1 MIAAVEGERFVNAHL
16 PEPAS
21 YQSTSRHRLW
31 RGSRS
36 LAVLLLVYLGLAYLL
51 LPVWWRRHNRHPGL
65 AEAPKTTQTSE
76 GIPGDPLNVAL
87 IGSREQVVGAL
98 LAAGWYPADPVTF
111 RSSLHITTS
120 VLSGRPYLDAPM
132 SNLYLWHRR
141 QDLSFERPVGRSP
154 RQRHHVRFW
163 RAPELDEKGRPL
175 WLGAATFDRSV
186 GFSHRTG
193 QVTHHIA
200 ADVDAERDQLFSD
213 LESVAGLQ
221 DEYRVRGLGP
231 TRLGRNGGGDPYYTD
246 GDIRV
251 GVLAGAAFL
260 PRDE

>member
-1 MIAAVEGERFVNAHL
+1 VSVYL
-16 PEPAS
+16 PDPAS
-21 YQSTSRHRLW
+21 VQSASRHRLW

-36 LAVLLLVYLGLAYLL
+36 LVVLLLIYFGLAYLL
-51 LPVWWRRHNRHPGL
+51 LPAWWRHHQRHPAL
-65 AEAPKTTQTSE
+65 ADAPKTTQTSV

-87 IGSREQVVGAL
+87 IGRRGQVVGAL

-120 VLSGRPYLDAPM
+120 VLGGRPYVEAPV
-132 SNLYLWHRR
+132 SNLYLWRR
-141 QDLSFERPVGRSP
+141 PQDLSFERPAGRSP

-163 RAPELDEKGRPL
+163 RAPELDEQGRPL

-213 LESVAGLQ
+213 LERIAGLQ

-251 GVLAGAAFL
+251 GVLAGAASL